1 MCRRATRLQCF
12 RQPLLQRIH
21 VSSYLMPHVLQHHWY
36 LLSYQIQLGVRR
48 RHLTPCLLRLPPH
61 CIHVGM
67 LFLLDAPLHSGHDE
81 GGHFRGWFRMRPG
94 SLSSPARNLSD
105 AILLLLPPW
114 GQDPDA
120 VWSLVRP
127 RSVA

>member
-1 MCRRATRLQCF
+1 M
-12 RQPLLQRIH
+12 
-21 VSSYLMPHVLQHHWY
+21 SHVLQRHWY
-36 LLSYQIQLGVRR
+36 LLSYLIQLGARL
-48 RHLTPCLLRLPPH
+48 RHLTPCLLRLPPQ
-61 CIHVGM
+61 CIHVGV
-67 LFLLDAPLHSGHDE
+67 LFILDAPLHSGHDE

-94 SLSSPARNLSD
+94 SLSSVARNLSD
-105 AILLLLPPW
+105 TVLLLLPPW